1 MLLID
6 EDSPVPPEAGPAPDR
21 PWVESL
27 EVFVFL
33 VLVVVFAVALAG

>member
-1 MLLID
+1 MLLTD
-6 EDSPVPPEAGPAPDR
+6 DPPAPPAAGPAPHR

-27 EVFVFL
+27 EAFVFL